1 MTALSFEKYSLFED
15 EPFENK
21 PVVPRYK
28 IRTGSGIKIY
38 VIIKTPHMKP
48 VTALGGGLAG
58 AVAVTL
64 INESVKKII
73 PQAPRLDLL
82 GMNAVS
88 KGLKAAGKTPTNEKN
103 LFALALVG
111 DLITNAIYYSAA
123 GIGRE
128 KNVWLRSSLLGL
140 AAGIGAV
147 ALPAPLGLEEKHT
160 NKSLATKLMTVGLY
174 VAGSVFTA
182 AIIKLIAKTVDSSKE
197 QRNKEWEKR
206 LVTSAMG

>member
-1 MTALSFEKYSLFED
+1 
-15 EPFENK
+15 
-21 PVVPRYK
+21 
-28 IRTGSGIKIY
+28 
-38 VIIKTPHMKP
+38 MKP

-88 KGLKAAGKTPTNEKN
+88 KGLKAAGKTPSSEKK
-103 LFALALVG
+103 LFAIALAG
-111 DLITNAIYYSAA
+111 DLITNAIFYSAA

-140 AAGIGAV
+140 AAGIAAV
-147 ALPAPLGLEEKHT
+147 ALPGPMGLEEKHT
-160 NKSLATKLMTVGLY
+160 NKSLATKLMTVGIY
-174 VAGSVFTA
+174 MAGSVLTA
-182 AIIKLIAKTVDSSKE
+182 AVIKLIAKKVDHSQE
-197 QRNKEWEKR
+197 QRNEEWEKR